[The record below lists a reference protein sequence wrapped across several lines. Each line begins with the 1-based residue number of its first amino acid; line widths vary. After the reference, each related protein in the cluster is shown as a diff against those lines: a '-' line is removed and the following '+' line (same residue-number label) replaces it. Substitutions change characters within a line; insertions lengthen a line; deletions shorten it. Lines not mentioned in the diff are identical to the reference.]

1 MNGSMGLPASGKSHM
16 NNRADAASQIER
28 NIAVHDR
35 LARKYDK
42 LHGEIFNDV
51 EQARLKKFLS
61 RALEEVRTGNSPFQA
76 LDLGC
81 GSGNLTGHLLGLGA
95 AVTAADVSSGFLEL
109 VKQRFAGMPVRTRHL
124 DGRDLSEI
132 ASESFDIVLVYSV
145 LHHIP
150 DYLAICAEMA
160 RVCRRGGIVVI
171 DHEASPNVWTSDA
184 GLQSFRRSAW
194 RFDWRKFIRPANYL
208 HRLRRVFDRR
218 YSNEGDIH
226 VWPDDHIEWDRIVDV
241 LRQSG
246 CEPVI
251 EEEYLL
257 YRKLYHRDVWER
269 WKHSCVDTRAMVF
282 RRDR

>member
-1 MNGSMGLPASGKSHM
+1 M
-16 NNRADAASQIER
+16 NNRASALSQIER

-51 EQARLKKFLS
+51 EQARLRRFLS

-81 GSGNLTGHLLGLGA
+81 GSGNLTGHLLDLGA

-109 VKQRFAGMPVRTRHL
+109 VKQRFAGTPLRAHHL
-124 DGRDLSEI
+124 NGRDLSEI
-132 ASESFDIVLVYSV
+132 PSESFDIVLVYSV

-150 DYLAICAEMA
+150 DYLAICAEMG
-160 RVCRRGGIVVI
+160 RVCRHGGVVVI
-171 DHEASPNVWTSDA
+171 DHEASPNVWIPDA
-184 GLQSFRRSAW
+184 RLQSFRRSAS

-226 VWPDDHIEWDRIVDV
+226 VWPDDHIEWDRIVGV
-241 LRQSG
+241 LRRSG

-251 EEEYLL
+251 DEDYLL
-257 YRKLYHRDVWER
+257 YRKLYRRDVWER
-269 WKHSCVDTRAMVF
+269 WKDSCVDTRAMVF
-282 RRDR
+282 RREGSSGGEG